1 MAKESKLKSVFR
13 RFDDI
18 DYEKPYKVTC
28 PELHLSPKRFASLD
42 LAIMAMDEAKENGHQ
57 AILTYANI
65 TDQKID
71 FKAYIAPN
79 WKFRKKS
86 A

>member
-1 MAKESKLKSVFR
+1 MAKQTKLKSVFR

-18 DYEKPYKVTC
+18 DYDKPYKVTC
-28 PELHLSPKRFASLD
+28 PELHLSPKRFASLE

-65 TDQKID
+65 TDQKIV

-79 WKFRKKS
+79 WRFRRRT

>member
-18 DYEKPYKVTC
+18 DYKKPYKVTC
-28 PELHLSPKRFASLD
+28 PELHLSPKRFASLE

-57 AILTYANI
+57 ALLTYANI
-65 TDQKID
+65 DRQKIF
-71 FKAYIAPN
+71 FKSFIAPN
-79 WKFRKKS
+79 WRFRRRT